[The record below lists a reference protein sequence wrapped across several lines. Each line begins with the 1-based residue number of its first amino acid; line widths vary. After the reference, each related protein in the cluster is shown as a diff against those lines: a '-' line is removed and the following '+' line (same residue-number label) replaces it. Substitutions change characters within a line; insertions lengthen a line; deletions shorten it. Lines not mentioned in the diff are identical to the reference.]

1 MSRALGLEWPAA
13 LTLADGLAGL
23 GPADELRALALSAAL
38 RAHLRE
44 AHGARWFADPRAGRL
59 LRELWLEGGALEP
72 EALASE
78 LERRGWTP
86 ARSPPSSP
94 APWAEWC
101 PVVPAQAQRAR
112 PPSTTRRW
120 PVTKPAPSDAKK
132 LTAWATS
139 SRVPMRPAGTEAR

>member
-44 AHGARWFADPRAGRL
+44 ARRALVRRPAGRAPAAG
-59 LRELWLEGGALEP
+59 LWLEGGALEP

-78 LERRGWTP
+78 LG
-86 ARSPPSSP
+86 
-94 APWAEWC
+94 APGLDPGPLAAE
-101 PVVPAQAQRAR
+101 
-112 PPSTTRRW
+112 
-120 PVTKPAPSDAKK
+120 
-132 LTAWATS
+132 L
-139 SRVPMRPAGTEAR
+139 AGAVG

>member
-23 GPADELRALALSAAL
+23 GPADELEALALSAL

-78 LERRGWTP
+78 LGR
-86 ARSPPSSP
+86 
-94 APWAEWC
+94 
-101 PVVPAQAQRAR
+101 RAR
-112 PPSTTRRW
+112 RR
-120 PVTKPAPSDAKK
+120 PLAAE
-132 LTAWATS
+132 L
-139 SRVPMRPAGTEAR
+139 AGAVG

>member
-23 GPADELRALALSAAL
+23 GPADELRAQALSAAL

-78 LERRGWTP
+78 LGAPGLDP

-101 PVVPAQAQRAR
+101 PVPAQAQRAR

-120 PVTKPAPSDAKK
+120 PVR
-132 LTAWATS
+132 
-139 SRVPMRPAGTEAR
+139 SRPPRTRRS